1 MLFRSKGYNYSRLL
15 VGLEVQFHRFKV
27 GVQVGV
33 GKVALELLP
42 TSEDLLDNDT
52 SQGNVGQPRGDIPE

>member
-1 MLFRSKGYNYSRLL
+1 M
-15 VGLEVQFHRFKV
+15 GLEVQFHRFKV